1 VEVAMSKAARVL
13 VVEDDT
19 GTQTLLR
26 KQLSAKGFEVRV
38 AGNGLDGL
46 MQLEAGLPDVIVCD
60 VNMPELDGVGFVR
73 AIKAK
78 NETRSIPVIF
88 LTASND
94 PRHMVDGI
102 NVGARFYL
110 TKPFELNELIW
121 KINRV
126 LGADKGR

>member
-1 VEVAMSKAARVL
+1 MTNPVRVL
-13 VVEDDT
+13 VVEDDP

-26 KQLSAKGFEVRV
+26 KQLTAKGFDVRI
-38 AGNGLDGL
+38 ATNGLDGL
-46 MQLEAGLPDVIVCD
+46 MQLEQAMPDVIVCD
-60 VNMPELDGVGFVR
+60 VNMPELDGIGFVR

-78 NETRSIPVIF
+78 IETRKIPVIF

-126 LGADKGR
+126 LSANGGGGR

>member
-1 VEVAMSKAARVL
+1 MNSVARVL
-13 VVEDDT
+13 VVEDDS

-26 KQLSAKGFEVRV
+26 KQLSAKGFEVSV
-38 AGNGLDGL
+38 AANGLDGL
-46 MQLEAGLPDVIVCD
+46 MQLEQALPDIIICD
-60 VNMPELDGVGFVR
+60 MNMPELDGIGFVR

-78 NETRSIPVIF
+78 NETRKIPVIF

-126 LGADKGR
+126 LGGDNR

>member
-1 VEVAMSKAARVL
+1 MSSSARVL
-13 VVEDDT
+13 VVEDDA

-26 KQLSAKGFEVRV
+26 KQLTAKGFEVRV
-38 AGNGLDGL
+38 AKNGLDGL
-46 MQLEAGLPDVIVCD
+46 MQLEAGIPDVIICD
-60 VNMPELDGVGFVR
+60 MNMPELDGVGFVK

-78 NETRSIPVIF
+78 NETRKIPVIF

-126 LGADKGR
+126 LQRAP

>member
-1 VEVAMSKAARVL
+1 MSQPARVL
-13 VVEDDT
+13 VVEDDA
-19 GTQTLLR
+19 GTQRLLS
-26 KQLSAKGFEVRV
+26 KQLTAKGFEVTI
-38 AGNGLDGL
+38 ATNGFDGL
-46 MQLEAGLPDVIVCD
+46 MQLEMSKPDVIICD
-60 VNMPELDGVGFVR
+60 VNMPELDGIGFVR

-78 NETRSIPVIF
+78 IETRKIPVIF

-110 TKPFELNELIW
+110 TKPFEINELLW

-126 LGADKGR
+126 LAASGSGR